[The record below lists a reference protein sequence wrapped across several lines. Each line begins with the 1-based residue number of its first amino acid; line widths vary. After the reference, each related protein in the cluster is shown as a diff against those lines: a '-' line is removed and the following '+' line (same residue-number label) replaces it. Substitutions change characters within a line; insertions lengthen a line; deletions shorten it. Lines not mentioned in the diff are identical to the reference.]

1 MRLPS
6 WRETGVV
13 FLLKNQQVMKPY
25 LYLSI
30 LFCLSLL
37 MGCNDTENGPEVTF
51 DRAEM
56 LENMA
61 DNIILPRLQAFQS
74 EATELHAAVNAF
86 AQDVNAENLAAARSA
101 WADAAEDWQYVSAF
115 GFGPGD
121 LSLGPIG
128 SVLGTFPADASA
140 IEQAIAA
147 QDFSLNNFRRDVRGL
162 YALEYLLYGPQPNQ
176 DNTLSFYQ
184 ASEGAARLAY
194 LQAVSDNL
202 NTNTG
207 QVVSEWQSGYRSSF
221 IENDGTSAGS
231 SAAQLFNAF
240 SQDFEVLKNFKVGLP
255 AGNRS
260 GQTSAEPTKVEAYYS
275 GMSRQLL
282 DDHFNSVVSLWEG
295 GDGPGFREYLL
306 SVEGGPALVQATE
319 EQIIQVEQ
327 DLASLPDEPLS
338 QLIEQDAASVDNL
351 YTELQKLTRFFKSDM
366 SSLLGIAIT
375 YNSGDGD

>member
-1 MRLPS
+1 MIRYIS
-6 WRETGVV
+6 
-13 FLLKNQQVMKPY
+13 
-25 LYLSI
+25 LSI
-30 LFCLSLL
+30 LLL
-37 MGCNDTENGPEVTF
+37 LALLLGCDDTETGPSTEF
-51 DRAEM
+51 DRADM
-56 LENMA
+56 LSNLA
-61 DNIILPRLQAFQS
+61 DDIILPRLQAFQTEAS
-74 EATELHAAVNAF
+74 ELDAAVEVF
-86 AQDVNAENLAAARSA
+86 AQNVSAENLASVRTA
-101 WADAAEDWQYVSAF
+101 WTEAAENWQYVSAF

-121 LSLGPIG
+121 LTLGPIG

-140 IEQAIAA
+140 IEQAIAS

-162 YALEYLLYGPQPNQ
+162 YALEYLLYGPLPNQ
-176 DNTLSFYQ
+176 DNTLSLYQ
-184 ASEGAARLAY
+184 SAEGADRLAY
-194 LQAVSDNL
+194 LQS
-202 NTNTG
+202 
-207 QVVSEWQSGYRSSF
+207 VSENLSTSVNDIVDEWNGEYRTAF

-255 AGNRS
+255 AGNRP
-260 GQTSAEPTKVEAYYS
+260 GQTSAEPAKVEAYYS

-282 DDHFNSVVSLWEG
+282 DDHFASVVNLWEG
-295 GDGPGFREYLL
+295 GDGPGFREYLQ

-327 DLASLPDEPLS
+327 ALATLPDQPLP
-338 QLIEQDAASVDNL
+338 QLIEQDATSVDNL

>member
-1 MRLPS
+1 M
-6 WRETGVV
+6 V